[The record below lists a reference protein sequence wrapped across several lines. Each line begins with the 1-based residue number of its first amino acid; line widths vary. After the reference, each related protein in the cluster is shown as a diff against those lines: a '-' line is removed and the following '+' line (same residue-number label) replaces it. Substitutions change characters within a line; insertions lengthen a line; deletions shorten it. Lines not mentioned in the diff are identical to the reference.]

1 MTTADVAIIGGG
13 PAGLAAA
20 EAAARAGADA
30 IIIERDVRL
39 GGILNQCVHDGF
51 GLHRFGEALSGPE
64 YAARYTYLA
73 SRAGVRSMMGAI
85 ALSFDPDRGAI
96 VSLRGAIEEIRAK
109 AWVIATGCR
118 ERPRGALSIP
128 GHRPAGVYTAGSAQN
143 LINIENLM
151 PGRRAV
157 ILGSGDI
164 GLIMARRLTL
174 EGASVEGVYEILPY
188 SSGLSRNIRQCL
200 DDFGI
205 PLHLSTTIVEIIGR
219 ERLEAVVVARVDE
232 RREIVSG
239 TERRVDCDTLLLS
252 VGLIP
257 ENELARDA
265 GIEIDAATGGAS
277 VDDEMMTSAPGVF
290 ACGNALHVHDLV
302 DFVSDEA
309 SRAGLSAARWAR
321 GEMRSPRSTI
331 EVRAG
336 VGVRGVVPAR
346 IRDDS
351 PEAIITFRP
360 SAPSRDKEIAIS
372 SSVGKLRT
380 FSRTKLHPAEMERI
394 DVGRDSLARA
404 RECGY
409 LEVSVG

>member
-96 VSLRGAIEEIRAK
+96 VSLRGAIEEVRAK

-321 GEMRSPRSTI
+321 GEMRSLRSTI

-351 PEAIITFRP
+351 PETIITFRP

>member
-30 IIIERDVRL
+30 IIIERDARL

-96 VSLRGAIEEIRAK
+96 VSLRGAIEEVRAK

-205 PLHLSTTIVEIIGR
+205 PLHLSTTVVEIIGR

-336 VGVRGVVPAR
+336 VGVSGVVPAR